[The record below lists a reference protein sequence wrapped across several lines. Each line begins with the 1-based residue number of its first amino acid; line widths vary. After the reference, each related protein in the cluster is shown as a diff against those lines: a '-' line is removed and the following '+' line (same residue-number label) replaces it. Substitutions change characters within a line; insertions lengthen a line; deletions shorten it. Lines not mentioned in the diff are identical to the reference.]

1 MESCSKY
8 MCAYMTSSTSLSN
21 SLLPR
26 ELSPWLHTRES
37 KTLIKAHHPTHH
49 RRLRVRLTVRRSR
62 LCRSRN
68 RRSQSERAATWL
80 GRLCPHLLRP
90 LSPYTTLHTFRHYT
104 EILYSSIAVYVYVY
118 TYYIHV
124 YYIVQAVQTL
134 CTCSSCQYAIRV
146 YDTRTRV
153 RARVKISDVIVIVLR
168 TRSRNRITKK
178 INHANIKQH
187 TSNSPDGQTL
197 KLPITAETSVIR

>member
-1 MESCSKY
+1 

-124 YYIVQAVQTL
+124 YYNYCA
-134 CTCSSCQYAIRV
+134 SCANFMHVFVMSIRDTRIR
-146 YDTRTRV
+146 YTYTRTR
-153 RARVKISDVIVIVLR
+153 
-168 TRSRNRITKK
+168 TRKNK
-178 INHANIKQH
+178 
-187 TSNSPDGQTL
+187 
-197 KLPITAETSVIR
+197 